1 MKMLK
6 LLLFPFCIFGIMNV
20 SAQTA
25 SKSEQALYDLM
36 DSGFLKTY
44 KDYRYEVE
52 KNIAVIKARQ
62 GDYQPEEIAEMR
74 MTYLRTSEAFEDFIY
89 VTRNDFLNRKTRKLI
104 RKDTEGY
111 VRVRLEKLNDIY
123 VEYYIG
129 KFMPVYTAMN
139 IDESAMIAEGGN
151 RTSIPP
157 EIPLTLIV
165 PVAKA
170 TMELIEF
177 LDNQNDKDIAYLKDL
192 LEKEWVRPNRFRD
205 WEEI

>member
-1 MKMLK
+1 MKILK
-6 LLLFPFCIFGIMNV
+6 LLLFPFFVLWMVNV
-20 SAQTA
+20 SGQTA

-52 KNIAVIKARQ
+52 KHIAVIKAKER
-62 GDYQPEEIAEMR
+62 DYEPEDIAEMR

-89 VTRNDFLNRKTRKLI
+89 VTRNDFLDKKTRKLI
-104 RKDTEGY
+104 RKNSEEY

-139 IDESAMIAEGGN
+139 IDESNMIAEGGN

-157 EIPLTLIV
+157 AVPISLIV
-165 PVAKA
+165 PVSKA
-170 TMELIEF
+170 TIELLDF
-177 LDNQNDKDIAYLKDL
+177 LDSRNDKDIAYLKDL
-192 LEKEWVRPNRFRD
+192 LDKEWVKPNQFRD

>member
-1 MKMLK
+1 MKILK
-6 LLLFPFCIFGIMNV
+6 LLLFPFFVLWMVNV
-20 SAQTA
+20 SGQTT
-25 SKSEQALYDLM
+25 SRSEQALYDLM

-52 KNIAVIKARQ
+52 KQIAVIKAKQR
-62 GDYQPEEIAEMR
+62 DYEPEEIAEMR

-89 VTRNDFLNRKTRKLI
+89 VTRNDFLDKKTRKLI
-104 RKDTEGY
+104 RKDTEEY
-111 VRVRLEKLNDIY
+111 VRIRLEKLNEIY

-129 KFMPVYTAMN
+129 KFMPVYTSIN
-139 IDESAMIAEGGN
+139 IDESSMIAEGGH

-157 EIPLTLIV
+157 AVPISLIV

-170 TMELIEF
+170 TIELLDF
-177 LDNQNDKDIAYLKDL
+177 LDSRNDKDIAYLKDL
-192 LEKEWVRPNRFRD
+192 LDKEWVRPNRFRD